1 MGLTRVETIVSLRS
15 ASYTIGLTRVNA
27 IVSLRPAS

>member
-15 ASYTIGLTRVNA
+15 ASLTMGLTRVKA

>member
-1 MGLTRVETIVSLRS
+1 MGLTRVNAFVSLRS
-15 ASYTIGLTRVNA
+15 ASLTMGLTRVNA